1 MTSKEQ
7 IYATST
13 MGHKVGFGKRP
24 VIIVVDFQ
32 KEYTR
37 QDLGNTG
44 ANMIQECKMT
54 SKLTKIAREK
64 NIKVIYTKQ
73 TAMPEGI
80 DVGTFNNK
88 CYSLMKMHEGNSGYE
103 LDEYLEVEDKDII
116 ITKTGPSV
124 FFGTNLIQMLIKMH
138 IDTVLL
144 CGCTMGGCV
153 YASAIDSMSYGFR
166 TIIVK
171 DAVGDKHKDVYDM
184 FLFNATFKYA
194 DASDVNESIEY
205 INSLETMEYDLL
217 IEGFGDDCSK

>member
-1 MTSKEQ
+1 MASKEE
-7 IYATST
+7 IYASST
-13 MGHKVGFGKRP
+13 MGHKVGFGSRP
-24 VIIVVDFQ
+24 AIIVVDFQ
-32 KEYTR
+32 NEYTR

-44 ANMIQECKMT
+44 ASMIQECKMT
-54 SKLTKIAREK
+54 SRLTKVAREK

-73 TAMPEGI
+73 TTKSQGI

-88 CYSLMKMHEGNSGYE
+88 CHSLMKMHEGNWGYE
-103 LDEYLEVEDKDII
+103 LDEHLDVEDTDII

-124 FFGTNLIQMLIKMH
+124 FFGTNLVQMLIKMH
-138 IDTVLL
+138 IDTVIL

-171 DAVGDKHKDVYDM
+171 DAVADKHKDVYDM

-194 DASDVNESIEY
+194 DASDAAETIEY
-205 INSLETMEYDLL
+205 FDTLEPMEYDL
-217 IEGFGDDCSK
+217 IDGYGDDTNK